1 MNSLKTP
8 PAEAQHKGIRLDKY
22 LSACFPDISRSRLHT
37 LIEQGYVEQT
47 NNAGLKIKEGMIFTL
62 TLPDAEEA
70 VPLPQ
75 EIPLDILYEDED
87 IIVVNKPAGMVV
99 HPGAG
104 TKDSTLVN
112 ALLAHCKG
120 SLSGIGGVKRPGIVH
135 RIDKE
140 TSGIL
145 VAAKNDKAHQKLSE
159 QFAVHSIQRT
169 YQAFVWGRMIPLEG
183 KIEGA
188 IGRSTQDR
196 QKMAIVP
203 NGKPAVTHYKTKEIF
218 KDGLAS
224 FMEFRLETG
233 RTHQI
238 RVHMSTKK
246 HSLIGDKLYG
256 QTFKSAPSFLRTFP
270 RQALHAFSLG
280 FIHPSNGKELYFE
293 TPMPQDMRELYLFL
307 KDLSET
313 AGDF

>member
-1 MNSLKTP
+1 MDFLKTP
-8 PAEAQHKGIRLDKY
+8 PVEPSDKGKRLDKY
-22 LSACFPDISRSRLHT
+22 LSDCFPDISRNRLRA
-37 LIEQGYVEQT
+37 LIEQGCVEQT
-47 NNAGLKIKEGMIFTL
+47 TDASLKMKEGMFFTL
-62 TLPDAEEA
+62 HLPEA
-70 VPLPQ
+70 KEAAPQ
-75 EIPLDILYEDED
+75 PENIPLDILYEDRD
-87 IIVVNKPAGMVV
+87 IIVINKPAGMVV
-99 HPGAG
+99 HPAAG
-104 TKDSTLVN
+104 VQDGTLVN
-112 ALLAHCKG
+112 ALLAHCQG

-145 VAAKNDKAHQKLSE
+145 VAAKNDTAHQKLSE

-169 YQAFVWGRMIPLEG
+169 YQAFVWGRLLPLEG
-183 KIEGA
+183 TIEGP

-203 NGKPAVTHYKTKEIF
+203 NGKPAVTHYKTKEVF

-238 RVHMSTKK
+238 RVHMSAKK

-256 QTFKSAPSFLRTFP
+256 QTFKNAPSFLRTFP

-280 FIHPSNGKELYFE
+280 FLHPISQKPLYFE
-293 TPMPQDMRELYLFL
+293 TPMPQDMQELHAFL
-307 KDLSET
+307 QNTEKE
-313 AGDF
+313 F